1 MGDVACFT
9 FHPGGDIEFGGF
21 HGTCWRSRVS
31 LGLRRLRPRLDR
43 RPKYVVILVRPG
55 PYVWHQREKTRR
67 IRFVT
72 PTKLPY
78 PWNLMS

>member
-1 MGDVACFT
+1 MN
-9 FHPGGDIEFGGF
+9 
-21 HGTCWRSRVS
+21 S
-31 LGLRRLRPRLDR
+31 LAKWDRRGLRASPPSRARGQSDEQLILKFR
-43 RPKYVVILVRPG
+43 RGRAIVS
-55 PYVWHQREKTRR
+55 HQHGKTRR